1 MLADRAL
8 RQVEVR
14 GDLADAVLSLDQV
27 LHDRQA
33 GPIAET
39 VEQARGG
46 FSCLRAWNPSDAF

>member
-8 RQVEVR
+8 GEVKVR
-14 GDLADAVLSLDQV
+14 RELADPVLALDQV

-39 VEQARGG
+39 VEQAGSG